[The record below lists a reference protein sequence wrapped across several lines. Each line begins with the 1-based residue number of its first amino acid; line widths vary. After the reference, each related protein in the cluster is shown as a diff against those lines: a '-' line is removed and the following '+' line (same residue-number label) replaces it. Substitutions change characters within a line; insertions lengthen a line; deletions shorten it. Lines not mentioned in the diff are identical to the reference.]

1 MEDKFKT
8 NPIQLVPV
16 LVSLVF
22 GIACAYVVLASNIG
36 PYQVTPFPEGVGS
49 LVNGLYFV
57 ILAGIGATLLYL
69 LIKRRKM
76 RVISLIT
83 GFALTA
89 AALLLSIVYLSAGFS
104 LLGVDSS
111 TALILTVILAG
122 IITVIADWTIFKIK
136 GKAANTTILL
146 LGGALGAFLGIS
158 IPLASGILILAF
170 LAVYDIFAVYRGPV
184 GKIAQSGLEQL
195 RGLSFSFRDVQ
206 MGLGDLTFYSM
217 LTCLVLANAG
227 PTLAYALAFC
237 AASTIGVLIG
247 VLLVLKMLEKRG
259 MFPGLPFPVLLGLL
273 PLAVYVYFI
282 W

>member
-1 MEDKFKT
+1 LKDEFKT
-8 NPIQLVPV
+8 KPIQLLPV

-22 GIACAYVVLASNIG
+22 GIACAYTVLASSVSL
-36 PYQVTPFPEGVGS
+36 YQVTPLPEGIGS
-49 LVNGLYFV
+49 LGNGLYFV

-69 LIKRRKM
+69 LIKRKKL

-89 AALLLSIVYLSAGFS
+89 ALLLVSIIYFSAGFS
-104 LLGVDSS
+104 FLDVDST
-111 TALILTVILAG
+111 TALMLTIAASISLTVLADL
-122 IITVIADWTIFKIK
+122 AIFRIQGKIS
-136 GKAANTTILL
+136 NIVILL

-158 IPLASGILILAF
+158 IPVTSGILILAF

-217 LTCLVLANAG
+217 LTCLVLENAG
-227 PTLAYALAFC
+227 PTLVGALVFC
-237 AASTIGVLIG
+237 AASAIGVLAG

-273 PLAVYVYFI
+273 PLVVYLI
-282 W
+282 L